1 MPTEPTPPGASL
13 RFVIVTFLAAA
24 IVGGLV
30 LYLGLT
36 GQLGGP
42 IP

>member
-1 MPTEPTPPGASL
+1 MADPTPKVPIA
-13 RFVIVTFLAAA
+13 FVIVTFTAAA
-24 IVGGLV
+24 IVAILIVYFGIN
-30 LYLGLT
+30 